1 MIANEQWGCLMRAS
15 SLFARQKL
23 FILHTVGALL
33 APPPGGEH
41 SVPVPALPWLNSP
54 WAALICMHTAFLTE
68 HSTQARKEGGEKKKK
83 GREKETKSYFYGKLR
98 SDCGAIFQV
107 HLNKSI
113 KAYPNT
119 KGGRLRL
126 PLPPLLFAVYIW
138 QSKLR
143 PGACASVYLKQTEH
157 R

>member
-1 MIANEQWGCLMRAS
+1 MGLSDASEQFICKTKTLHIAHSRGPSCSPPWWWTQCTCTCSALTQLPLGGPD
-15 SLFARQKL
+15 
-23 FILHTVGALL
+23 LHAHSFPNWALN
-33 APPPGGEH
+33 PG
-41 SVPVPALPWLNSP
+41 
-54 WAALICMHTAFLTE
+54 
-68 HSTQARKEGGEKKKK
+68 KERRGGKKKK

-126 PLPPLLFAVYIW
+126 PLPPFLFAVYIW

>member
-1 MIANEQWGCLMRAS
+1 MGLSDASEQFICKTKTLHIAHSRGPSCS
-15 SLFARQKL
+15 
-23 FILHTVGALL
+23 
-33 APPPGGEH
+33 PPGGEH

-68 HSTQARKEGGEKKKK
+68 HSTQARKEGGGEKKK

-126 PLPPLLFAVYIW
+126 PLPPFLFAVYIW